1 MSEDSLNLLNIYEV
15 DEELGTLY
23 LVCFLEPV
31 MAGAVGIPSRAVV
44 GEFTP
49 DADNEFDPET
59 FERNDEF
66 INAFVQ
72 YMNRE
77 GAKAPELLAQAKAE
91 PGGFLYLVDPRF
103 DIDAFGDE
111 EPPAAQLI
119 GRFLVDEQG
128 DIIPDSFEY
137 NSDHVL
143 FDPESG
149 VSGLLNDR
157 RFYDWLHPQ
166 GTPAAEL

>member
-1 MSEDSLNLLNIYEV
+1 MSDDSLSLLNIYEV

-31 MAGAVGIPSRAVV
+31 MAGAIGIPSRAVV

-49 DADNEFDPET
+49 DEENEFDHTT

-77 GAKAPELLAQAKAE
+77 GVKASELIDQAKAE

-103 DIDAFGDE
+103 DIDVIDE
-111 EPPAAQLI
+111 EGPPASQLI
-119 GRFLVDEQG
+119 GRFLVDDQG
-128 DIIPDSFEY
+128 EITPDSFEY

-143 FDPESG
+143 FDPDSG

-157 RFYDWLHPQ
+157 QFYDWLHPQ
-166 GTPAAEL
+166 GTPASEA